1 MLVQAVIRS
10 VRLEDVVAI
19 HAIYSY
25 NVLHGTASWEL
36 TPPDEAE
43 MRRRIQNVLDQD
55 YPYFVAELDG
65 SVVGYTYA
73 STYRPRLGYRYTVE
87 NSVYVKPGLQ
97 GQGLG
102 RLLLRTLIEACE
114 TQGFRQMIAVIG
126 DSKNITSIRLHESLG
141 FTHAGLLPNIGFKFG
156 RWLDSVIMQRQLGEG
171 ATTLPG
177 SP

>member
-1 MLVQAVIRS
+1 MSVQAVIRS

-19 HAIYSY
+19 HAIYGY

-43 MRRRIQNVLDQD
+43 MRRRIQNVLDQG

-73 STYRPRLGYRYTVE
+73 STYRPRLGYRYTIE

-126 DSKNITSIRLHESLG
+126 DSHNIASIRLHESLG

-171 ATTLPG
+171 ASTLPG
-177 SP
+177 F